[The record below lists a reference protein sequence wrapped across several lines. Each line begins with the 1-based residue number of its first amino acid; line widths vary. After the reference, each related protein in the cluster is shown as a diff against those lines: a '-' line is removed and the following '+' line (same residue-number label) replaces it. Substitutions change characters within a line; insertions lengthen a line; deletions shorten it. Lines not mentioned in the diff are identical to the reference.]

1 MAEMMT
7 EEERAKQLSPEEAE
21 YLGYDQVK
29 PVKRTQEVELVRRIA
44 ALQVELGTL
53 VTNVSM
59 PQWLDH
65 GIESLGVRTKDTL
78 ALEETEWAANGYVRS
93 RNREQR
99 LTDIGESLERL
110 DNALQIC
117 MELHQGLK

>member
-1 MAEMMT
+1 MAEKIMT
-7 EEERAKQLSPEEAE
+7 EEERVKQLSPEEAE
-21 YLGYDQVK
+21 YLGYDK
-29 PVKRTQEVELVRRIA
+29 PVNRTQEVELVRRIA

-78 ALEETEWAANGYVRS
+78 ALEETEWAANGYVCS
-93 RNREQR
+93 YNREQR

-117 MELHQGLK
+117 MELYQGLK